1 MSYNYLS
8 TRRQYI
14 EIILYL
20 CTMNKIDFR
29 TLLETERFAF
39 RRQAIRLK
47 KSGRSQKEIA
57 QIIGIRPA
65 TICQWCKDYD
75 HKGQK
80 GLIAKKRGVKSEDK
94 KLLSDSQELLIQKMI
109 TDTMPDQLK
118 LNFALWTRKAVKE
131 LVDRE
136 LQITIAET
144 TMGDYLRKWGFT
156 PQKPKKQAYE
166 QCPKAV
172 QKWLNEDYPLIKERA
187 KKENAEIYWGDE
199 TGVKNQCNHGR
210 SYAPKGKT
218 PIKKSMSKRFSI
230 NMVSAVTNQGKIQF
244 MIYSEAMN
252 AERLIEFLKQL
263 IKSSRRKIYLI
274 LDNLKVHHC
283 KVVKEWV
290 GKNQDKIALFFLP
303 SYSPE
308 MNPDEYLNC
317 DLKQG
322 LSAKKSPKN
331 KDILQNN
338 VKQHM
343 DFLTNTPERVKKYF
357 KHKSIE
363 YAA

>member
-1 MSYNYLS
+1 
-8 TRRQYI
+8 
-14 EIILYL
+14 
-20 CTMNKIDFR
+20 MNKIDFR
-29 TLLETERFAF
+29 TLSETERFAF

-65 TICQWCKDYD
+65 TICQWCKDYE
-75 HKGQK
+75 HEGQK

-172 QKWLNEDYPLIKERA
+172 QKWLNEDYPSIKERA
-187 KKENAEIYWGDE
+187 EKENAEIYWGDE
-199 TGVKNQCNHGR
+199 TGVQNQCHHGI
-210 SYAPKGKT
+210 SYGPKGTT
-218 PIKKSMSKRFSI
+218 PIKKSMSKRFSV
-230 NMVSAVTNQGKIQF
+230 NMVSAVTNQGKVQF

-263 IKSSRRKIYLI
+263 IQSSRRKIYLI
-274 LDNLKVHHC
+274 LDNLKVHHS

-322 LSAKKSPKN
+322 ISAKKSPKN

-343 DFLTNTPERVKKYF
+343 DLLTNNPERVKKYF